1 MDVTP
6 AVRRQSPSSPASSA
20 SSASWS
26 APSAEDEIFAALAS
40 PVRREVLRLLRERG
54 PRSVQELAS
63 CFSMARPSFSEHLRV
78 LREAGLVSERRD
90 GRRRLYSLEP
100 VPLVRVRDWLDPY
113 ERFWRDKLSALRH
126 LLDDSATADTE
137 ATGTETTGITT
148 TGETGAGG
156 RPHDGGGRPEDPDE
170 EKQ

>member
-6 AVRRQSPSSPASSA
+6 AAVRRQLPSSPASSA
-20 SSASWS
+20 SRS

-40 PVRREVLRLLRERG
+40 PVRRDVLRLLRERG

-126 LLDDSATADTE
+126 LLDDTVTVDTVTADTE
-137 ATGTETTGITT
+137 TTGTE

-156 RPHDGGGRPEDPDE
+156 RPHDSGGRPAGHDKEGP
-170 EKQ
+170 